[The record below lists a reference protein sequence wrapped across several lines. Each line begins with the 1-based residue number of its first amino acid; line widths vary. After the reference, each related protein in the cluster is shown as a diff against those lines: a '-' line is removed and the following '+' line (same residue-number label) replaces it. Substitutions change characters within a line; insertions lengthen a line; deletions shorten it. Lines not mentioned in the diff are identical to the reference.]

1 MLEISFVSD
10 NINDGLH
17 IEDVLGEGSEIYL
30 DWNDVNYLITQLIS
44 YRDMKDSQ
52 IKYDKINGIEY

>member
-17 IEDVLGEGSEIYL
+17 IEDVLAEGSEIYL

-52 IKYDKINGIEY
+52 VKYDKINGIEY